1 MRNPSPFGRD
11 EDLAL
16 GQGVIIA
23 ARWLLVASGLVLAVI
38 APPSASTL
46 RTQVVLTTGASSA
59 TAAGGR

>member
-1 MRNPSPFGRD
+1 MRNPSPFGGD

-38 APPSASTL
+38 APPSAST
-46 RTQVVLTTGASSA
+46 
-59 TAAGGR
+59 AGK